1 MIISLSSPLRGAMA
15 DERCRWCG
23 RTTSGPVPICDA
35 RCFSLALWCG
45 WFEPMHLWARRNSKS
60 NGRDAATENEEM
72 SDYRNKGVFF
82 KNTRK
87 QEGSAQ
93 PDYRGK
99 LNVEG
104 TEYELAGWIR
114 EDKNGGKYLA
124 LSVKPVDANNQS
136 HSRTD
141 ATDAPF

>member
-1 MIISLSSPLRGAMA
+1 MNAA
-15 DERCRWCG
+15 CRWCR
-23 RTTSGPVPICDA
+23 RTTSGPVAICDA
-35 RCFSLALWCG
+35 RCFRMALWCG
-45 WFEPMHLWARRNSKS
+45 WFEPARLAKRRNSKS
-60 NGRDAATENEEM
+60 SSRDAAMENETM

-104 TEYELAGWIR
+104 TEYELVGWIR
-114 EDKNGGKYLA
+114 EGKNGGKYLG
-124 LSVKPVDANNQS
+124 LSVKPVDANSQS
-136 HSRTD
+136 HSRTYAGD
-141 ATDAPF
+141 A

>member
-1 MIISLSSPLRGAMA
+1 
-15 DERCRWCG
+15 
-23 RTTSGPVPICDA
+23 
-35 RCFSLALWCG
+35 
-45 WFEPMHLWARRNSKS
+45 
-60 NGRDAATENEEM
+60 M

-87 QEGSAQ
+87 PEGSAQ

-114 EDKNGGKYLA
+114 EAKNGSKFLCPLRQTG
-124 LSVKPVDANNQS
+124 
-136 HSRTD
+136 RCE
-141 ATDAPF
+141 